1 MSTDDAE
8 EAVFADTVVP
18 VQERLPENCIVEV
31 PSIVLVIETGLGY
44 YTYPML
50 VIETKMNAEVRDWSS
65 EISIESSLSLGMA
78 YYNSTMAVWEPLIE
92 PNEREKSNGL
102 TEYGPW
108 ELNFSMKIEKNLD
121 ETTDQCKTYL
131 FTVFSSSSLF
141 KSFEFFSE
149 TVEPKTKISISSS
162 DTLEMSVTKTCLDV
176 LQDLGKAFS
185 DAIRPEG
192 LHKPDIIAP
201 YIVENDTGFDI
212 TLNLKQGALYLHST
226 HLPNSVD
233 SDGAARSGVVFQSTA
248 SDVEPKQ
255 VTDCRI
261 SPGGKAYLQAK
272 QASALSSISAFSSL
286 NSSQLQEMF
295 LHVQVRNIASDEY
308 KIRLNKNH
316 SLPDWRYRQ
325 RSHSANTQSRS

>member
-1 MSTDDAE
+1 M
-8 EAVFADTVVP
+8 VP

-92 PNEREKSNGL
+92 PNEREKANGL

-121 ETTDQCKTYL
+121 ETTDQ
-131 FTVFSSSSLF
+131 SNNNNRSINISSLS
-141 KSFEFFSE
+141 KSFILYYSP
-149 TVEPKTKISISSS
+149 TVQPKTKISICSS
-162 DTLEMSVTKTCLDV
+162 DTLEMSMTKTCLDV

-233 SDGAARSGVVFQSTA
+233 SDGAARSGVVFQSSA
-248 SDVEPKQ
+248 RDVEPKQ
-255 VTDCRI
+255 VTNCRI

-272 QASALSSISAFSSL
+272 QADVLSSIGAFSSL

-295 LHVQVRNIASDEY
+295 LHVQVRNI
-308 KIRLNKNH
+308 
-316 SLPDWRYRQ
+316 DWRSTEYD
-325 RSHSANTQSRS
+325 